1 MMESTNTGLF
11 FVLMIQGL
19 FIFLGLAYWL
29 ISGLMQT
36 NRDSYISK
44 DSIIARARTIKSA
57 AFLSEAGYDSLIYK
71 LMCYIDHPYYDGKL
85 LYAHSAAKD
94 LALEID
100 KHIILTRGE
109 YNALLAKTIS

>member
-11 FVLMIQGL
+11 FVLLVHCL
-19 FIFLGLAYWL
+19 FIVLGLAYWL

-36 NRDSYISK
+36 NKDSYTSK

-57 AFLSEAGYDSLIYK
+57 AFLSEAGYDGLIYK
-71 LMCYIDHPYYDGKL
+71 LLCYIDHPYYDGKL

-100 KHIILTRGE
+100 RHIILTRAE

>member
-1 MMESTNTGLF
+1 MMESANKILF
-11 FVLMIQGL
+11 FMLMIQPMFV
-19 FIFLGLAYWL
+19 FIGVAYWM

-44 DSIIARARTIKSA
+44 DSIIARARTIKSVA
-57 AFLSEAGYDSLIYK
+57 SLSEAGYDSLIYK
-71 LMCYIDHPYYDGKL
+71 LMCYIDHSYYDGKL
-85 LYAHSAAKD
+85 LCAHSAAKD

-100 KHIILTRGE
+100 RHIILTRAE

>member
-1 MMESTNTGLF
+1 MMESANTGLF
-11 FVLMIQGL
+11 FVLLVHCLLIV
-19 FIFLGLAYWL
+19 LGLAYLL
-29 ISGLMQT
+29 ISGLMRT
-36 NRDSYISK
+36 DKDSYISK

-100 KHIILTRGE
+100 KHIILTRAE